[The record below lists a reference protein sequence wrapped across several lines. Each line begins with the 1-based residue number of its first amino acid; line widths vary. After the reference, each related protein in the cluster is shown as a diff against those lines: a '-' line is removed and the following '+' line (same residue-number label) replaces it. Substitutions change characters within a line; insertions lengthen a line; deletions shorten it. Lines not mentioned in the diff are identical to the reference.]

1 MLQGVAFHS
10 VDINVLI
17 RTKSFSWWSFCSLS
31 FCDVLHWISHLN
43 SLGTSISRW
52 LLILFPYASGNPVL
66 YIWSLSLR
74 FSCPSFLQATPFDW
88 TKKTLFWLSHLQPL
102 PDPWKASNIS
112 SFFASEEWWL
122 RMQKASPG
130 SINKAMPAFVL

>member
-66 YIWSLSLR
+66 YIWSLSEI
-74 FSCPSFLQATPFDW
+74 FLPF
-88 TKKTLFWLSHLQPL
+88 LPPGNPFWLDQENPFLAFSPKPL